1 MRHELEN
8 DYDKIIVFLSY
19 MRGGTAGPWADNK
32 TQAYA
37 IPGTPIPT
45 YEQFLQEFKDTF
57 SDPDTPGTA
66 RHKMDL
72 LTQSSKT
79 ADEYVALFREL
90 QLDTGYNDVAL
101 CDKFE
106 KGLNQELVTKIHG
119 LAQMPTNLEEWISWA
134 TKLDRQYRRLLQ
146 RKKPLPNNSKNSPR
160 PNTHP
165 NPQITPSYQPSSPS
179 TSSVVPMEVDAG
191 RKRKN
196 IICYKCKKAGHIA
209 RNCTSTFD
217 ISAMNYEDLQ
227 SHFSKATEEP
237 KDSAEESKKD
247 F

>member
-1 MRHELEN
+1 LEN

-19 MRGGTAGPWADNK
+19 MRGGTAGPWADNR

-45 YEQFLQEFKDTF
+45 YEQFLQEFEDTF

-72 LTQSSKT
+72 LTQGSKT

-106 KGLNQELVTKIHG
+106 KGLNQELVVKIHG
-119 LAQMPTNLEEWISWA
+119 LAQMPTNLEEWVSWA

-160 PNTHP
+160 PNIPIPKSLHLTSHP
-165 NPQITPSYQPSSPS
+165 RPPHPLWSQWKWMLAEKGRILFA
-179 TSSVVPMEVDAG
+179 TSA
-191 RKRKN
+191 
-196 IICYKCKKAGHIA
+196 KKLV
-209 RNCTSTFD
+209 T
-217 ISAMNYEDLQ
+217 
-227 SHFSKATEEP
+227 
-237 KDSAEESKKD
+237 
-247 F
+247 